1 MKYAYEDMNNDQFE
15 RLVVCLC
22 RYLFGIGVQ
31 GFAKGPD
38 GGRDAKFVGTAELH
52 PSKAAPWAGTTIIQ
66 AKHTNG
72 YNKNFSEGD
81 FYSKTSQQTTV
92 GEEIPRIQKLR
103 VKGQLDNYMLFSN
116 RRLAGNSESEIRAH
130 ISKECE
136 IPQASIALFG
146 VEQLEFLLKQF
157 PEAAKAADLDP
168 TDSPLIVSP
177 DDLAEVVQAFARQHT
192 RIVALLDAP
201 PSGRVTYDVKNGLN
215 NMTPEYAKEQRKRY
229 LKETGQ
235 IKAFLEAPENYD
247 LLQLYESVVDEFQLK
262 IIAKRRDYQTFDAV
276 MEHLADLL
284 FSRDPVLR
292 QHAHKRLT
300 RVVLFY
306 MYWNCDIGEVGDNDA

>member
-116 RRLAGNSESEIRAH
+116 RRLAGNAESEIRAH

>member
-1 MKYAYEDMNNDQFE
+1 MSDDQFE

-22 RYLFGIGVQ
+22 RYLFGISVQ

-52 PSKAAPWAGTTIIQ
+52 PSKAAPWVGTTIIQ

-72 YNKNFSEGD
+72 YNKSFAEGE
-81 FYSKTSQQTTV
+81 FYSKTSQKTII
-92 GEEIPRIQKLR
+92 GEEIPRIQKLLAN
-103 VKGQLDNYMLFSN
+103 GQLDHYMLFSN
-116 RRLAGNSESEIRAH
+116 RRLAGNAESEIRAH
-130 ISKECE
+130 VSNECG
-136 IPQASIALFG
+136 IPQVSIALFG

-177 DDLAEVVQAFARQHT
+177 DDLAEVVQAFARQ
-192 RIVALLDAP
+192 RDEIAALLDAP

-284 FSRDPVLR
+284 FNRDPVLR

-306 MYWNCDIGEVGDNDA
+306 MYWNCDIGEIGDGDA